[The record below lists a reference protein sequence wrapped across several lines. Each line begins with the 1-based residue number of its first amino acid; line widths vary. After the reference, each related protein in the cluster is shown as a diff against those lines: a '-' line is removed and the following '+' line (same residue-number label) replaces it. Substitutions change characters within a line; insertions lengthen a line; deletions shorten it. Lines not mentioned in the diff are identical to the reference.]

1 MSLLLQNICVLA
13 GAALIVFVILSAAR
27 SERWERAMARL
38 RSDKVGIASG
48 IVIAIYLFIGALD
61 FVRVGPDTSAL
72 DWLARGV
79 AREPGYSA
87 PLAMQTLNSV
97 SPKVLATRH
106 LLGTDIL
113 GKDVLLQT
121 LKACRTALII
131 GGLTSLIYIPLG
143 TLLGIAAGYFRRWV
157 DDLITWLYTTIYS
170 IPEIILLV
178 AIMMLFEKSLV
189 TMSFALGVTSWVGL
203 CRLIRG
209 ETMRQSERQYVA
221 SARALGQS
229 HWRIITRHLLP
240 NVIHLVL
247 INFVLGFSG
256 IVLSEAILSYLGV
269 GSPVGTASWGTM
281 IDGARSELSRDPAIW
296 WTLTS
301 ATSALFIL
309 VLALNLFGD
318 SLRRAFDP
326 KRS

>member
-1 MSLLLQNICVLA
+1 MMPLLQNLCVLA
-13 GAALIVFVILSAAR
+13 GAVLIIAGIIVSAR
-27 SERWERAMARL
+27 SEKWGRAIARL
-38 RSDKVGIASG
+38 KRDRLGLAAG
-48 IVIAIYLFIGALD
+48 GVIAIYLLLGALD
-61 FVRVGPDTSAL
+61 FIRVGKGTAL
-72 DWLARGV
+72 DWLANGLK
-79 AREPGYSA
+79 REPGYSA
-87 PLAMQTLNSV
+87 PFATHTLSTLKPEPLAST
-97 SPKVLATRH
+97 H

-113 GKDVLLQT
+113 GKDVLVQT

-143 TLLGIAAGYFRRWV
+143 TLLGIAAGYFRRRA
-157 DDLITWLYTTIYS
+157 DELITWLYTTVYS

-178 AIMMLFEKSLV
+178 AIMMLFEKSLI
-189 TMSFALGVTSWVGL
+189 TMSIALGVTSWVGL

-209 ETMRQSERQYVA
+209 ETMRQSGRQYVDA
-221 SARALGQS
+221 ARALGQS
-229 HWRIITRHLLP
+229 HWRIITRHILP
-240 NVIHLVL
+240 NVMHLVL

-281 IDGARSELSRDPAIW
+281 IDGARSELSRDPVIW
-296 WTLTS
+296 WTLSS

-318 SLRRAFDP
+318 ALRKAFDP
-326 KRS
+326 RHS